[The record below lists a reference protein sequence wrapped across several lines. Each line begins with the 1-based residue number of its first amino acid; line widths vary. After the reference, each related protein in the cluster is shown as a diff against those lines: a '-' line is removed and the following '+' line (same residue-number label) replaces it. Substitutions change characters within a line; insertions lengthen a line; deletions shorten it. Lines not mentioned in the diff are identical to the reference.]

1 MGPIGSEAQDA
12 PVFEVKAQLFK
23 ALAHPV
29 RVRVL
34 EVLAAGQEYSV
45 GALADEVEVEA
56 PHLSQ
61 QLAILRQA
69 GLVTARREA
78 TTVFY
83 SLKDPQLVDLLAVAR
98 RLLIFNLEE
107 TRDLLQGLA
116 QDQHGR

>member
-1 MGPIGSEAQDA
+1 MSDSQIA

-34 EVLAAGQEYSV
+34 EVLAGGDEYPV
-45 GALADEVEVEA
+45 GALAAEVEVEA

-69 GLVTARREA
+69 GLVSARRQA

-83 SLKDPQLVDLLAVAR
+83 SLKDPLLAELLAVAR
-98 RLLIFNLEE
+98 RLLISNLEE
-107 TRDLLQGLA
+107 TQDLLLGLA
-116 QDQHGR
+116 QLQGGR